1 MSSPGLAPNQQITR
15 RRFFKTGL
23 CGAAG
28 LAFYSGEVE
37 RHWIEVTRRD
47 VALRGLPAAFDGL
60 KVVQLSDIHLEEFTE
75 PFLLEDAV
83 RHINQIAPD
92 VVLLTGDFVS
102 YELLSK
108 KRTVG
113 AAWKCAELL
122 RALKCPQVFASMGNH
137 DVMVGESEV
146 TSALAAQRIPVLKNA
161 FVPLDRRGDRVWIAG
176 LDDPLLGAPDLDC
189 AIPQSIRN
197 REHEPV
203 LLMCHAP
210 DYMDHAMRHPSGSS
224 IGLALSGHTHGG
236 QVRLPLIGAMQLPP
250 GGRKYVEGF
259 FRFGN
264 TQLYVNRG
272 LGSVGLPF
280 RFDCP
285 PEITAFT
292 LRRA

>member
-102 YELLSK
+102 YELLSR

-176 LDDPLLGAPDLDC
+176 LDDPLLGTPDLDRT
-189 AIPQSIRN
+189 IPQFLPAKQ
-197 REHEPV
+197 HEPV

-210 DYMDHAMRHPSGSS
+210 DYMDQVMRHPSGSS